1 MSYVHTVDYINPTQD
16 DCKGQL
22 FPWRLLRYAEF
33 DTQHPAN
40 ATVPYVPSKLARGG
54 NQAVSKWLGKQR
66 KLKEL

>member
-1 MSYVHTVDYINPTQD
+1 MPYVHTVEYINPTQD

-40 ATVPYVPSKLARGG
+40 ATVRTVKAGEGREPGRFQVTWQTA
-54 NQAVSKWLGKQR
+54 QA
-66 KLKEL
+66 